1 MNSNASEVYSFCG
14 ENLPAP
20 LSIGDLQNKIEVLEK
35 HLYGL
40 SDEIKANGP
49 INIAAQLRVPGIKFI
64 KVGLTANKLEEQIKR
79 IVINA
84 DISSYIS
91 SPENLKTIAQSSID
105 LYKKKGKKVIPEDIV
120 RLCKGY
126 LKGSVPE
133 NEFAHQIYLFR
144 LKDGQTKLEDLK
156 NSMKK
161 PTESSWQNTDELDD
175 ISNYSYDDPELMG
188 WLAAGGNYGVV
199 ACPFRDGSEVLSNLV
214 LIDLDD
220 YDRINELELLEGW
233 PETFTVRTGRMAPE
247 GRHFYYMVLDVP
259 DDLKG
264 KITLWEADHSLGEVK
279 INASQCVGPGSLHPS
294 GRRYEV
300 VSPADIAII
309 SWEKIQELIDQCQS
323 TSGKKIKTGQTGH
336 DHGVSGKKSKKN
348 SWEDQIRTEW
358 ILFPE
363 TIVEDNRDGDGWVKG
378 LSPIHPISQ
387 HGINLSVNV
396 KTNEWRCWVC
406 GHSGGPLEALAV
418 MEGLIPCDQIT
429 TGWRKQHP
437 EVYREVLQMARVKWP
452 ELVPENVGYS
462 TIPVT
467 ARQLHEI
474 SEDAMAA
481 IVAANNPPKVFKRA
495 GCLQRIK
502 EVDDKRYALDS
513 LDEKSL
519 RGIMSRTARYVK
531 ITEDSEVDTKAPSD
545 VARDILSMEGWPG
558 LPSIEAII
566 EAPVIRS
573 DGTIL
578 AEEGYDDV
586 SKLYYIPAPGL
597 KMPEIPEEPAK
608 EEAEEAAKWIMDE
621 VLVDFPFVDEAS
633 KANALAAML
642 TPLIRPAISGV
653 VPMALIDKPQA
664 GTGASLLMEV
674 IAIIATGKP
683 AEMISQ
689 PETEDEWR
697 KSITSNLMAGNTL
710 MCFDNV
716 DRRLKASTLSR
727 ALTSQEWRDRILGQ
741 SEVTTMPN
749 RATWMATGNNL
760 LLGGDVARR
769 SYWIRMDAK
778 QSQPWTRDT
787 FKHDDLTQWVKE
799 HRGEILAKLLIM
811 VRAWF
816 AAECPKPKEKLPVIG
831 GFQQWTK
838 TVGSIMAFAEVQ
850 KFLGNL
856 SDLYDQADTEAKEWQ
871 TLLQVWHE
879 VWGDKFLTV
888 ADILVAFREGKSFQE
903 VLPHDVDAI
912 LTRGGKSASTSL
924 GIILKK
930 HDQVRY
936 PCGLHLEL
944 GINNHSRQTIY
955 KVCQ

>member
-1 MNSNASEVYSFCG
+1 MNSNVSEVYSFCG
-14 ENLPAP
+14 ENVPSPISIDKL
-20 LSIGDLQNKIEVLEK
+20 IGDIKSLGNK
-35 HLYGL
+35 L
-40 SDEIKANGP
+40 SAIAKEIKTNDP
-49 INIAAQLRVPGIKFI
+49 IEIPNQIQIPGIKLI
-64 KVGLTANKLEEQIKR
+64 KVGLTPNRLEDQIRKLQ
-79 IVINA
+79 VNA
-84 DISSYIS
+84 DLSSYVS
-91 SPENLKTIAQSSID
+91 SSEDLHTIANSSIS
-105 LYKKKGKKVIPEDIV
+105 LYKRGGKNAIPKEIV
-120 RLCKGY
+120 KLCKGY
-126 LKGSVPE
+126 LGGSVPE
-133 NEFAHQIYLFR
+133 NEFYHQISIFR
-144 LKDGQTKLEDLK
+144 LQQSLTQMENLK
-156 NSMKK
+156 NQLKN
-161 PTESSWQNTDELDD
+161 PTESSWQDTDELDGV
-175 ISNYSYDDPELMG
+175 SNYSYNDPDLLD

-199 ACPFRDGSEVLSNLV
+199 AGSFKDGNEILGRMV

-220 YDRINELELLEGW
+220 YDRVQKLGLLEGW
-233 PETFTVRTGRMAPE
+233 PETFTVKTGRRDPAGRHLYYLVSDVPE
-247 GRHFYYMVLDVP
+247 G
-259 DDLKG
+259 LKG
-264 KITLWEADHSLGEVK
+264 KIKLWEADHELGEIK
-279 INASQCVGPGSLHPS
+279 LNASQCVGPGSWHPS

-300 VSPADIAII
+300 VNPAEIAVI
-309 SWEKIQELIDQCQS
+309 SWEKIQELADKCQS
-323 TSGKKIKTGQTGH
+323 SGKTQQ
-336 DHGVSGKKSKKN
+336 VQRSAAPGKKSKRV
-348 SWEDQIRTEW
+348 SWEDKIRTEW
-358 ILFPE
+358 ILFPDP
-363 TIVEDNRDGDGWVKG
+363 IVEDGRDGSGWVKG
-378 LSPIHPISQ
+378 LSPIHPVSQ
-387 HGINLSVNV
+387 HGANLSVNV
-396 KTNEWRCWVC
+396 KTNEWHCWVC
-406 GHSGGPLEALAV
+406 EHSGGPLEALAV
-418 MEGLIPCDQIT
+418 INGLIECDQIT
-429 TGWRKQHP
+429 TGWRKENP
-437 EVYREVLQMARVKWP
+437 DVWKAVLQLARESWP
-452 ELVPENVGYS
+452 DLVPENVGYS

-495 GCLQRIK
+495 GCLQRVK
-502 EVDDKRYALDS
+502 EVNDKRYALDS

-519 RGIMSRTARYVK
+519 RGIMSRTARYIK

-578 AEEGYDDV
+578 VTEGYDEV
-586 SKLYYIPAPGL
+586 SRLYYIPAPGL
-597 KMPEIPEEPAK
+597 QMPEIPEEPAK

-664 GTGASLLMEV
+664 GTGASLLMEAT
-674 IAIIATGKP
+674 AIIATGKH

-697 KSITSNLMAGNTL
+697 KNITSNLMAGNTL

-716 DRRLKASTLSR
+716 DRKLKASTLSR
-727 ALTSQEWRDRILGQ
+727 ALSSLEWRDRILGQ
-741 SEVTTMPN
+741 SEMTTMPN

-787 FKHDDLTQWVKE
+787 FKHEDLTQWVKE

-816 AAECPKPKEKLPVIG
+816 AAGCPKPKEKLPVIG

-838 TVGSIMAFAEVQ
+838 TVGSIMAFAGVQ

-871 TLLQVWHE
+871 TLLQIWHG

-888 ADILVAFREGKSFQE
+888 ADILLTFREGKEFQE
-903 VLPHDVDAI
+903 ALPHDVDAI
-912 LTRGGKSASTSL
+912 LSRGGKSASTSL

>member
-1 MNSNASEVYSFCG
+1 MNSKALELYSFCG
-14 ENLPAP
+14 ENIGSPVSIEELHEKVKTMAQN
-20 LSIGDLQNKIEVLEK
+20 LS
-35 HLYGL
+35 
-40 SDEIKANGP
+40 EITKEIRVFGP
-49 INIAAQLRVPGIKFI
+49 IALSEQIRIPGIKLI
-64 KVGLTANKLEEQIKR
+64 KVGLTANRLEAQTR
-79 IVINA
+79 TLQGNA
-84 DISSYIS
+84 DISSYVS
-91 SPENLKTIAQSSID
+91 SSKDLHVIAESTIN
-105 LYKKKGKKVIPEDIV
+105 LYKKCGKKFIPKEIV
-120 RLCKGY
+120 KLCKGY
-126 LKGSVPE
+126 LNGSVPE
-133 NEFAHQIYLFR
+133 DEFYHQISIFR
-144 LKDGQTKLEDLK
+144 LQQSLAQMEDLK
-156 NSMKK
+156 NSMKR
-161 PTESSWQNTDELDD
+161 PTESSWSDTGELDG
-175 ISNYSYDDPELMG
+175 ISNYTYDDPELLD

-199 ACPFRDGSEVLSNLV
+199 AGPFKDGGEVLSNLV

-220 YDRINELELLEGW
+220 FDRINDLGLLQGW
-233 PETFTVRTGRMAPE
+233 PETFTVKSGRMAPE
-247 GRHFYYMVLDVP
+247 GRHLYYMVVDVP
-259 DDLKG
+259 VDVKG
-264 KITLWEADHSLGEVK
+264 KIKLWEADHELGEIK
-279 INASQCVGPGSLHPS
+279 LNASQCVGPGSWHPS

-300 VSPADIAII
+300 VNPAEIAVI
-309 SWEKIQELIDQCQS
+309 SWEKIQELADKCQS
-323 TSGKKIKTGQTGH
+323 TSGKVHTGKTGQKPAAT
-336 DHGVSGKKSKKN
+336 GKKSKKN
-348 SWEDQIRTEW
+348 AWEDQIKTEW
-358 ILFPE
+358 ILFPDPV
-363 TIVEDNRDGDGWVKG
+363 VEDHRDSDGWIKG
-378 LSPIHPISQ
+378 LSPLHIESQ
-387 HGINLSVNV
+387 HGMNLSVNV

-418 MEGLIPCDQIT
+418 MNGLIECDHIT
-429 TGWRKQHP
+429 TGWRKQNP
-437 EVYREVLQMARVKWP
+437 DVFKEVLQLARKLWP
-452 ELVPENVGYS
+452 DLVPENVGYS

-495 GCLQRIK
+495 GCLQRLK
-502 EVDDKRYALDS
+502 EVNDKRYALDS

-558 LPSIEAII
+558 LPSIAAII

-578 AEEGYDDV
+578 ADEGYDEV

-597 KMPEIPEEPAK
+597 LMPEVPEEPAK
-608 EEAEEAAKWIMDE
+608 EESEEAAKWILDE

-749 RATWMATGNNL
+749 RATWMVTGNNL

-787 FKHDDLTQWVKE
+787 FKHEDLTQWVKE

-811 VRAWF
+811 IRAWF
-816 AAECPKPKEKLPVIG
+816 AAGCPKPKQKLPVIG

-871 TLLQVWHE
+871 TLFQVWHE